1 MSKTKEADIISSGSE
16 LMFESTLADM
26 FESTL
31 ADAAAAAVVASDDDD
46 DGDAACLPFI
56 YSKNVCAR
64 MPCLRFAS

>member
-16 LMFESTLADM
+16 LM